1 MGAWPGLKL
10 DRVLIIA
17 KVFESGFSEP
27 YRVLLDYLDFVLC
40 DLRYDMKSSSLI
52 ADLDSSL
59 LSRDSNFSSEY
70 ESS

>member
-1 MGAWPGLKL
+1 MPDL
-10 DRVLIIA
+10 DWNLNESLIIA

-27 YRVLLDYLDFVLC
+27 YQVLLDYLDFVLT
-40 DLRYDMKSSSLI
+40 DLRYDMKSSSLK

-70 ESS
+70 ETS